1 MGKKIFEESH
11 ESKKLLATVGGM
23 KIYSDSIY
31 VITGKMDEEAP
42 SGYRYLGRW
51 SGSNL

>member
-23 KIYSDSIY
+23 RIYSDSIY

-42 SGYRYLGRW
+42 SGYQERGL
-51 SGSNL
+51 SLIHI

>member
-31 VITGKMDEEAP
+31 VISGKRHFQDSFPWEQDSILLWM
-42 SGYRYLGRW
+42 G
-51 SGSNL
+51 